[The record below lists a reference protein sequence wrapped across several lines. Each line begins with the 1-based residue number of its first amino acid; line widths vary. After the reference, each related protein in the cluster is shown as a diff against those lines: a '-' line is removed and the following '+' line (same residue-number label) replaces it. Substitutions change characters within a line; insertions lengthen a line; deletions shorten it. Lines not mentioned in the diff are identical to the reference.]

1 MVICRKE
8 QSPVKDLFLQ
18 IDVTERLFCHV
29 ISEEVRWIEKT
40 QKARVKK
47 RITQG
52 NSIEHGNERGWYKT
66 KKIKK
71 KRRSSTQNNCVEEVN
86 KVGSKRLWEVDGM
99 PVSADV
105 GLTWSGWATG
115 RFQVRRRFCWTLG
128 SQLGHNRV
136 AMVMEDGWT

>member
-71 KRRSSTQNNCVEEVN
+71 KSEDQARKIIAWKKLIKSVQ
-86 KVGSKRLWEVDGM
+86 KGFGRL
-99 PVSADV
+99 
-105 GLTWSGWATG
+105 TG
-115 RFQVRRRFCWTLG
+115 CLCQRMLG
-128 SQLGHNRV
+128 
-136 AMVMEDGWT
+136 